1 MDFLFKLLVEPW
13 VTILTAPLFFGEVV
27 IGGIMAGVMYSLV
40 ALGFVLI
47 YKASGVF
54 NFSQGVMVLF
64 AALSLVGLM
73 ERGVP
78 LLLAIALTGV
88 IMLALA
94 FAIERVI
101 LRYMVN
107 QEQIILFMATI
118 GLTYFLEGFGE
129 TIWGS
134 NVKKLDVGLPDGP
147 LNVSNVAIGPS
158 VLVWTFAVALAAT
171 LAVLFLWRMRA
182 VRRSVDAGRAPALA
196 VMPGPAGL
204 AFAALGLACFFARFF
219 FGPEADF
226 IQGRVGATAT
236 FLVTLSWTGLAMV
249 WGVAFVWL
257 ATWLGARQGL
267 LDAGKDP
274 PPLHYAWFI
283 LLGIVSVIAAAAGVV
298 WGARS
303 GILINAFEL
312 SAAVIAA
319 ILVIALALFF
329 QKTRVGR
336 ALRAVADDHAA
347 ALSVGIS
354 LRGIWV
360 IVWAVSGMVA
370 LAAGIIWGGKSGV
383 QFSLSLI
390 ALKALPVLILGGFT
404 SVPGAIV
411 GGLIIGVGEK
421 VAEVYWGPALGGA
434 IENWFAYMLALVFL
448 LFRPQGLFGEKIIE
462 RV

>member
-1 MDFLFKLLVEPW
+1 MEFLYNLVVAPW
-13 VTILTAPLFFGEVV
+13 VGMFTDPLFFGEVV
-27 IGGIMAGVMYSLV
+27 IGGVLAGVMYALV

-54 NFSQGVMVLF
+54 NFAQGVMVLF

-73 ERGVP
+73 ERGIP
-78 LLLAIALTGV
+78 LAPAILLTIL
-88 IMLALA
+88 IMVALA

-118 GLTYFLEGFGE
+118 GLTFFLEGFGE
-129 TIWGS
+129 TVWGS
-134 NVKKLDVGLPDGP
+134 EAKSLNIGIPDTRLDLAKLTLSSQIVVGVFAAAILA
-147 LNVSNVAIGPS
+147 SVALLVTWRVRSVRSAIDTTEGLIQPMLIGPNS
-158 VLVWTFAVALAAT
+158 LFFGAVGF
-171 LAVLFLWRMRA
+171 V
-182 VRRSVDAGRAPALA
+182 
-196 VMPGPAGL
+196 
-204 AFAALGLACFFARFF
+204 CFVARFF
-219 FGPEADF
+219 
-226 IQGRVGATAT
+226 VGKDAAFVKGKAETTAMLFT
-236 FLVTLSWTGLAMV
+236 SLSWFGLALLLI
-249 WGVAFVWL
+249 VALLAL
-257 ATWLGARQGL
+257 ATWWGRRQAAEDHGA
-267 LDAGKDP
+267 DVA
-274 PPLHYAWFI
+274 PLHYGWFV
-283 LLGIVSVIAAAAGVV
+283 LLGIAALVAIAAGIV
-298 WGARS
+298 WAVRS
-303 GILINAFEL
+303 GILINGFEL
-312 SAAVIAA
+312 FAAALAAV
-319 ILVIALALFF
+319 LVIVLGVFF

-360 IVWAVSGMVA
+360 IVWAVAGIVA

-434 IENWFAYMLALVFL
+434 IENWFAYMLALLFL
-448 LFRPQGLFGEKIIE
+448 LVRPQGLFGEKIIE